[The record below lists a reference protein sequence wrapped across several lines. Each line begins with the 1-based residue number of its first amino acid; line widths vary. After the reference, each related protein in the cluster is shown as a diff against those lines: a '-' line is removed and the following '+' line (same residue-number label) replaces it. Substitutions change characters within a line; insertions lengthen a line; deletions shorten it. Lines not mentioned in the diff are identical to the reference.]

1 MQKTA
6 IKTYRLYKI
15 YTIDSKT
22 KRWYIVYIDASDLND
37 YSREQLEDMKMA
49 IDIAKVIR
57 DMQMDEQQFEMD
69 KQQFE
74 IDKQRYENERLQ
86 ILAQIEKMKKETKHY
101 PSIAVLTVMLSFAGA
116 VIGSLIAAWI

>member
-1 MQKTA
+1 M
-6 IKTYRLYKI
+6 
-15 YTIDSKT
+15 
-22 KRWYIVYIDASDLND
+22 YIDASDLND

-49 IDIAKVIR
+49 IDIAKVIH
-57 DMQMDEQQFEMD
+57 DMQMD